1 MEEKIGNMSGELA
14 TTTVYLYQMIV
25 GYGLKL
31 IGAVIALIIGF
42 WVVGRLK
49 AALVKIMEKRDVEPS
64 LRTFLKSFLSIAL
77 KILVIITVLGMVGFQ
92 MTSFIAML
100 GAAGLA
106 VGLALQGT
114 LQNVAGGVIIL
125 LFKPF
130 KVGDFIEAQSYL
142 GTVKEIQ
149 IFNTILTTVDNKV
162 VIIPN
167 GGLATGSLINFS
179 KMDTRRVDWVFGI
192 AYGDKY
198 EKAEAIIRNLIEKDE
213 RILQEPES
221 FVALSKLNNSS
232 VDIVVRCWV
241 ESANYWPVFFDMNK
255 NIYNTFAAEGISIP
269 FPQMDVHLYER
280 KKLAVVSS

>member
-1 MEEKIGNMSGELA
+1 MEEKIGGIPNELA
-14 TTTVYLYQMIV
+14 AITVYLYQMV
-25 GYGLKL
+25 VSYGFKL
-31 IGAVIALIIGF
+31 IGAVLALIIGF
-42 WVVGRLK
+42 WVVGRIK
-49 AALVKIMEKRDVEPS
+49 SALVKIMEKRDVEPS
-64 LRTFLKSFLSIAL
+64 LRFFLKSFLSIAL
-77 KILVIITVLGMVGFQ
+77 KILVVITVLGMVGFQ

-130 KVGDFIEAQSYL
+130 KVGDFIEAQSYM
-142 GTVKEIQ
+142 GTVREIQ

-198 EKAEAIIRNLIEKDE
+198 EKAETIIRNLIEKDE
-213 RILQEPES
+213 RILQDPES
-221 FVALSKLNNSS
+221 FIALSKLNNSS

-241 ESANYWPVFFDMNK
+241 ESVNYWPVFFDMNK

-280 KKLAVVSS
+280 KKPAVATS

>member
-14 TTTVYLYQMIV
+14 TISVYLYQMIV
-25 GYGLKL
+25 AYGLKL
-31 IGAVIALIIGF
+31 IGAIIALIIGF
-42 WVVGRLK
+42 WVVGRIK

-64 LRTFLKSFLSIAL
+64 LRTFLKSFLSVAL

-167 GGLATGSLINFS
+167 GGLATGSLVNFS

-198 EKAEAIIRNLIEKDE
+198 EKAESIIRNLIEKDE

-241 ESANYWPVFFDMNK
+241 ESVNYWPVFFDMNK

>member
-14 TTTVYLYQMIV
+14 TITVYLYQMIV
-25 GYGLKL
+25 AYGLKL
-31 IGAVIALIIGF
+31 IGAIIALIIGF
-42 WVVGRLK
+42 WVVGRIK

-64 LRTFLKSFLSIAL
+64 LRTFLKSFLSVAL

-167 GGLATGSLINFS
+167 GGLATGSLVNFS

-198 EKAEAIIRNLIEKDE
+198 EKAESIIRNLIEKDE

-241 ESANYWPVFFDMNK
+241 ESVNYWPVFFDMNK

-280 KKLAVVSS
+280 KKLAAVSL

>member
-14 TTTVYLYQMIV
+14 AITVYLYQMIV

-31 IGAVIALIIGF
+31 IGAIIALIIGF

-64 LRTFLKSFLSIAL
+64 LRTFLKSFLSVAL

-280 KKLAVVSS
+280 KKLAAVSL

>member
-1 MEEKIGNMSGELA
+1 MNDKLEKIPGEISLITDYLA
-14 TTTVYLYQMIV
+14 QMIV
-25 GYGLKL
+25 SYGLKL
-31 IGAVIALIIGF
+31 MGAIIALIIGF
-42 WVVGRLK
+42 WIVGRIK
-49 AALVKIMEKRDVEPS
+49 SALVKLMIKRDVEPS

-77 KILVIITVLGMVGFQ
+77 KILVIITVLGMVGVQ

-130 KVGDFIEAQSYL
+130 KVGDFIEAQGYM
-142 GTVKEIQ
+142 GTVNEIQ
-149 IFNTILTTVDNKV
+149 IFNTLLTTIDNKV

-167 GGLATGSLINFS
+167 GGLATGSLTNFS
-179 KMDTRRVDWVFGI
+179 MMSTRRVDWTFGI

-198 EKAEAIIRNLIEKDE
+198 EKAESVIQKLIDAEE
-213 RILQEPES
+213 RILKEPEP
-221 FVALSKLNNSS
+221 FIALSKLNNSS

-241 ESANYWPVFFDMNK
+241 DSIDYWPVFFNMNK
-255 NIYNTFAAEGISIP
+255 NIYNAFSADGISIP
-269 FPQMDVHLYER
+269 FPQMDVHLYES
-280 KKLAVVSS
+280 KK

>member
-1 MEEKIGNMSGELA
+1 MEDKIGNLPGEFTAL
-14 TTTVYLYQMIV
+14 TTHLSELII
-25 GYGLKL
+25 GYGLRL
-31 IGAVIALIIGF
+31 FGAVIALIVGF
-42 WVVGRLK
+42 WVVGRIK
-49 AALVKIMEKRDVEPS
+49 SGLVRLMEKRDVEPS
-64 LRTFLKSFLSIAL
+64 LRSFLKSFLSIAL
-77 KILVIITVLGMVGFQ
+77 KILVIIMVLGMVGFQ

-149 IFNTILTTVDNKV
+149 IFNTLLTTVDNKV

-167 GGLATGSLINFS
+167 GGLATNSLTNFS
-179 KMDTRRVDWVFGI
+179 KMETRRVDWVFGI

-198 EKAEAIIRNLIEKDE
+198 EKAESIIRNLIEKDE
-213 RILQEPES
+213 RILHEPES
-221 FVALSKLNNSS
+221 FIALNKLNNSS

-241 ESANYWPVFFDMNK
+241 ESADYWPVFFDMNK
-255 NIYNTFAAEGISIP
+255 NIYNAFAAEGISIP
-269 FPQMDVHLYER
+269 FPQMDVHLFER
-280 KKLAVVSS
+280 KKLSSAMS

>member
-1 MEEKIGNMSGELA
+1 MNDKLEKIPGEISLITDYLA
-14 TTTVYLYQMIV
+14 QMIV
-25 GYGLKL
+25 SYGLKL
-31 IGAVIALIIGF
+31 MGAIIALIIGF
-42 WVVGRLK
+42 WIVGRIK
-49 AALVKIMEKRDVEPS
+49 SALVKLMIKRDVEPS

-77 KILVIITVLGMVGFQ
+77 KILVIITVLGMVGVQ

-130 KVGDFIEAQSYL
+130 KVGDFIEAQGYM
-142 GTVKEIQ
+142 GKVNEIQ
-149 IFNTILTTVDNKV
+149 IFNTLLTTIDNKV

-167 GGLATGSLINFS
+167 GGLATGSLTNFS
-179 KMDTRRVDWVFGI
+179 MMSTRRVDWTFGI

-198 EKAEAIIRNLIEKDE
+198 EKAESVIQKLIDAEE
-213 RILQEPES
+213 RILKEPEP
-221 FVALSKLNNSS
+221 FIALSKLNNSS

-241 ESANYWPVFFDMNK
+241 ESIDYWPVFFNMNK
-255 NIYNTFAAEGISIP
+255 NIYNAFSADGISIP
-269 FPQMDVHLYER
+269 FPQMDVHLYES
-280 KKLAVVSS
+280 KK